1 MRKWELQKMIAK
13 GMGIGEWAGK
23 RNGSDGAWTGK
34 GRKVYDQNISDKVRF
49 FFFSHLHSKA
59 FSWMFISDLKSWW
72 KESSGKSFSLPSLQ
86 LVESKSLI
94 IGHVRD
100 LLNEIDSCGYYTRLA
115 KNQHAVAVKAHFL
128 IAALASGYNKNTLLL
143 FEIKSKCSGKNIE
156 LESGKAGILVPNQL
170 PSACGL
176 GAKYFIWPQCPYP

>member
-1 MRKWELQKMIAK
+1 
-13 GMGIGEWAGK
+13 
-23 RNGSDGAWTGK
+23 
-34 GRKVYDQNISDKVRF
+34 
-49 FFFSHLHSKA
+49 
-59 FSWMFISDLKSWW
+59 MFISDLKFWL